1 MFAFIVRTAYF
12 KLITILLISIVS
24 FLIIHLAPGQ
34 PSQIDPLNPRF
45 RKEDIARYRAAFDLD
60 KPLWKQYFLFY
71 KKFFS
76 GELKSFKDN
85 QPVLGKVFERFMNS
99 LPLFIVGTIL
109 TWCLAFPMGI
119 KAALRRGSAFDHA
132 TTFIA
137 YFLISIPGFFLA
149 YILIIFVVDWFEV
162 PVLGM
167 RTFGRE
173 GASFLFQANDRIW
186 HLVLPSVLGATAG
199 IAFLSRYVRGQMAE
213 VLESDYVRTAL
224 SKGLDENTVYYVH
237 ALRNAALPF
246 VTMFGL
252 ILPGLIGGSVI
263 IESIFAWPGMGRMAF
278 EAVLARD
285 YPIII
290 SLNFISAILVLIGTF
305 VSDILYV
312 IVDPRI
318 RL

>member
-1 MFAFIVRTAYF
+1 MTAYIIRTAFF
-12 KLITILLISIVS
+12 KIITLVIISIIS

-60 KPLWKQYFLFY
+60 KPLWKQYYLFY
-71 KKFFS
+71 KKLGS

-85 QPVLGKVFERFMNS
+85 QPVLGKIWRRFMNS
-99 LPLFIVGTIL
+99 LPLFVVGTIL
-109 TWCLAFPMGI
+109 TWCLSFPMGI
-119 KAALRRGSAFDHA
+119 PAALNRGGIYDRT
-132 TTFIA
+132 TTFLS
-137 YFLISIPGFFLA
+137 YFFISFPGFVLA
-149 YILIIFVVDWFEV
+149 YLLILGVAGMFEV

-167 RTFGRE
+167 RTFGQE
-173 GASFLFQANDRIW
+173 TAPTLYWLNDRVW
-186 HLVLPSVLGATAG
+186 HLVLPSLLGAIGG
-199 IAFLSRYVRGQMAE
+199 IAFLSRYVRVQMIE
-213 VLESDYVRTAL
+213 VIDSDFVRTAH

-252 ILPGLIGGSVI
+252 LIPALIGGSVI
-263 IESIFAWPGMGRMAF
+263 IEKIFAWPGMGRMAF
-278 EAVLARD
+278 EAILARD
-285 YPIII
+285 YPIVI
-290 SLNFISAILVLIGTF
+290 SLNFFAAILVLIGTF
-305 VSDILYV
+305 ISDILLV

>member
-1 MFAFIVRTAYF
+1 MAAYIVRTAFF
-12 KLITILLISIVS
+12 KIITLVIISIIS

-60 KPLWKQYFLFY
+60 KPLWKQYYLFY
-71 KKFFS
+71 KKLGS

-85 QPVLGKVFERFMNS
+85 QPVLGKIWRRFLNS

-119 KAALRRGSAFDHA
+119 PAALNPGRLYDRS
-132 TTFIA
+132 TTFLS
-137 YFLISIPGFFLA
+137 YLLSSFPGFFLA
-149 YILIIFVVDWFEV
+149 YLLILGVARFLEV

-167 RTFGRE
+167 RTFGQE
-173 GASFLFQANDRIW
+173 TAPLLYWLNDRIW
-186 HLVLPSVLGATAG
+186 HLVLPSLLGAVGG
-199 IAFLSRYVRGQMAE
+199 IAFLSRYVRVQMIE
-213 VLESDYVRTAL
+213 VLDSDFVRTAH
-224 SKGLDENTVYYVH
+224 SKGLDENTVNYVH

-252 ILPGLIGGSVI
+252 LLPALIGGSVI
-263 IESIFAWPGMGRMAF
+263 IENIFAWPGMGRMAF
-278 EAVLARD
+278 EAILARD
-285 YPIII
+285 YPIVI
-290 SLNFISAILVLIGTF
+290 SLNFFAAILVLIGTF
-305 VSDILYV
+305 ISDILLV
-312 IVDPRI
+312 LVDPRI